1 MKRLNP
7 LTNEL
12 FKFGDIRN
20 DGRIFYAYTNR
31 LKKDGFF
38 TEMWLSSGSFEIQ
51 KKLKKNSYCENKN
64 NVLNKNK
71 KYYLENKESIL
82 LHKKKYKQKNRG
94 RYNALSRDRDLK
106 KTQRT
111 PSWLN
116 AEEKQQIIHLYQKA
130 NELSKLENIK
140 YHVDH
145 IVPLCGKT
153 VSGLHVP
160 WNLQVISATE
170 NMKKYNKLLEE
181 VT

>member
-1 MKRLNP
+1 MKRFNP

-20 DGRIFYAYTNR
+20 DGRMFYAYTNR

-38 TEMWLSSGSFEIQ
+38 IEMWLSSDAFEKQ
-51 KKLKKNSYCENKN
+51 KNIKKNKYCENKN
-64 NVLNKNK
+64 NVLTKNK
-71 KYYLENKESIL
+71 EYYLENKQIIL
-82 LHKKKYKQKNRG
+82 DHKKKYKQKNRA
-94 RYNALSRDRDLK
+94 RYTALDRHRELR

-111 PSWLN
+111 PKWLT
-116 AEEKQQIIHLYQKA
+116 AEQKNQIVCLYKKA
-130 NELSKLENIK
+130 SELSKTNNVK

-145 IVPLCGKT
+145 IVPLCGNS

-160 WNLQVISATE
+160 WNLQVIPASE

>member
-20 DGRIFYAYTNR
+20 DGRLFYAYTNR

-38 TEMWLSSGSFEIQ
+38 IEMWLSNKSFEKQ
-51 KKLKKNSYCENKN
+51 KNIKKNKYSENKDD
-64 NVLNKNK
+64 VLNKNK
-71 KYYLENKESIL
+71 QYYLENKETIL
-82 LHKKKYKQKNRG
+82 ISKKTYKQKNRARYTALG
-94 RYNALSRDRDLK
+94 RHRELCKS
-106 KTQRT
+106 QRT
-111 PSWLN
+111 PSWLSVEQKN
-116 AEEKQQIIHLYQKA
+116 QIFGLYKKA
-130 NELSKLENIK
+130 NELGKTKNIK

-160 WNLQVISATE
+160 WNLQVIPATE